1 MAGVASPMMRHSRS
15 DGIRFLAGLLAG
27 GVAGA
32 GVLALPVYLLGRLL
46 GPLPDRA
53 ALVAVVLVLVLLGVA
68 DLRQRTP
75 HVWRQVPQ
83 NLWHR
88 LTPGWLGVVWG
99 FDLALLFTTQ
109 KTTSL
114 IWASLAGLVLLQPA
128 LAAVALISI
137 SVTSTVLVIVSTIR
151 AGATERTEAGWSG
164 KVVWRIRQ
172 GSGLVILATAVGAAV
187 HTLAA

>member
-53 ALVAVVLVLVLLGVA
+53 ALAAVVLVLVLLGVA

-75 HVWRQVPQ
+75 HAWRQVPQ
-83 NLWHR
+83 NLWHK

-114 IWASLAGLVLLQPA
+114 IWASLAGLVLLQPT

-172 GSGLVILATAVGAAV
+172 ASGLVILATAAGAAV
-187 HTLAA
+187 HGLTA

>member
-1 MAGVASPMMRHSRS
+1 MAGVASPMIRRS
-15 DGIRFLAGLLAG
+15 KAEGVRFLSGLLAG

-32 GVLALPVYLLGRLL
+32 TLLAVPVYLLGRMLALL
-46 GPLPDRA
+46 PEWA
-53 ALVAVVLVLVLLGVA
+53 SLVAVVAIFAALGVA

-83 NLWHR
+83 TLWSK

-114 IWASLAGLVLLQPA
+114 IWACVAAVVLLQPS
-128 LAAVALISI
+128 LAVVALIAI
-137 SVTSTVLVIVSTIR
+137 SVMSTVLVVVSTI
-151 AGATERTEAGWSG
+151 ASGAFDRTTVGWSG
-164 KVVWRIRQ
+164 KWVWRIRR
-172 GSGLVILATAVGAAV
+172 GSGLMILAAAAV
-187 HTLAA
+187 VAVHGLTR

>member
-15 DGIRFLAGLLAG
+15 DGTRFLAGLLAG

-53 ALVAVVLVLVLLGVA
+53 ALAAVVLVLLGVA

-83 NLWHR
+83 NLWHK
-88 LTPGWLGVVWG
+88 LSPGWLGVVWG

-114 IWASLAGLVLLQPA
+114 IWASLAGLVLLQPT

-164 KVVWRIRQ
+164 KVVWRIRRA
-172 GSGLVILATAVGAAV
+172 SGLFILATAVGAAI
-187 HTLAA
+187 HGLAA

>member
-1 MAGVASPMMRHSRS
+1 
-15 DGIRFLAGLLAG
+15 
-27 GVAGA
+27 
-32 GVLALPVYLLGRLL
+32 
-46 GPLPDRA
+46 
-53 ALVAVVLVLVLLGVA
+53 
-68 DLRQRTP
+68 
-75 HVWRQVPQ
+75 
-83 NLWHR
+83 
-88 LTPGWLGVVWG
+88 VWG

-114 IWASLAGLVLLQPA
+114 IWASLAGLVLLQPT

-164 KVVWRIRQ
+164 KVVWRIRR
-172 GSGLVILATAVGAAV
+172 GSGLVILATAVGAAI